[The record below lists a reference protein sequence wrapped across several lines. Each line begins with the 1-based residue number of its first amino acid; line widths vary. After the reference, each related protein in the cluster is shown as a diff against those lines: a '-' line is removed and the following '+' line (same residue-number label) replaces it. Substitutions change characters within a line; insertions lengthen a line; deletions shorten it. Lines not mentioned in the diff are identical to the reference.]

1 VANYIVAPIVHSEL
15 REIWFFIA
23 EDNPEAATQVVD
35 AAERTFELLAQNP
48 VSATFEA
55 SARKLTAIFACVPS
69 TVSLNTWSSIG
80 N

>member
-1 VANYIVAPIVHSEL
+1 VAKYIVAPIVHSEL

-48 VSATFEA
+48 GLGHLRSFRQNAYRNLRVRPVDGFV
-55 SARKLTAIFACVPS
+55 KYLV
-69 TVSLNTWSSIG
+69 L
-80 N
+80 